1 MSVVQ
6 VTKISRMKDQWYVFI
21 PKAIQ
26 QKLQDM
32 GIQQGSLVLWKEVKE
47 EGNTVRIV
55 IEIVRTNEPVST
67 RKVAKA

>member
-1 MSVVQ
+1 MSIVQ
-6 VTKISRMKDQWYVFI
+6 VTKISQMKDQWYIFI
-21 PKAIQ
+21 PKPIQ
-26 QKLQDM
+26 QKLQEI
-32 GIQQGSLVLWKEVKE
+32 GVQRGNPVLWKEVKE